1 MSEISS
7 NNKRIAKN
15 TLLLYFRMFL
25 MMAISLYTSRVVLK
39 TLGVEDF
46 GIYNVVGGLIEMF
59 GFINGSMASCTQ
71 RFLTIAIGKKD
82 RAEIRKV
89 FSNSIFIQIGVAVI
103 FLLLAETVGLWFLYN
118 KLVIPESR
126 MFAAHWVYQATIFA
140 TIIMIMSV
148 PYNAY
153 IIAEERMSAFAYIS
167 IIEVV
172 LKLLIVFV
180 VMYSAIDKLIFYAV
194 LILSV
199 QLLVRFCYT
208 RYCSRN
214 FPDAKVEF
222 KFDKPLFKEMMGF
235 SIWNMNG
242 NLAILG
248 ATQGLNLLLN
258 MFFGAAV
265 NAARGIAVQVQTKV
279 YSFCTNFVMAVR
291 PQITKSY
298 ATGDFKSLH
307 SLILASSKFSYY
319 LLFLLSLPIFFNI
332 DFILDLWLT
341 VVPVYT
347 GEIIIVML
355 LTCMVR
361 SLAHPLITAV
371 HATGDIRKFQ
381 IWEGTAMLLI
391 LPMAYIL
398 LKFFHI
404 NPVQVIMVYLFTEI
418 LAQGIRIW
426 IVLPMINM
434 LYSTYL
440 KEVLG
445 RVLLSSV
452 CSVILPFALCYLSES
467 KSFSYRILSVIICL
481 FSVLVSTYFI
491 GCNHSE
497 REFMRGRI
505 EKIKDKF
512 VHKA

>member
-1 MSEISS
+1 MSEVSD

-25 MMAISLYTSRVVLK
+25 MMAISLYTSRIVLK

-82 RAEIRKV
+82 SVEIRKV

-199 QLLVRFCYT
+199 QLFVRFCYT

-235 SIWNMNG
+235 SIWNMN
-242 NLAILG
+242 
-248 ATQGLNLLLN
+248 
-258 MFFGAAV
+258 
-265 NAARGIAVQVQTKV
+265 
-279 YSFCTNFVMAVR
+279 
-291 PQITKSY
+291 
-298 ATGDFKSLH
+298 
-307 SLILASSKFSYY
+307 
-319 LLFLLSLPIFFNI
+319 
-332 DFILDLWLT
+332 
-341 VVPVYT
+341 
-347 GEIIIVML
+347 
-355 LTCMVR
+355 
-361 SLAHPLITAV
+361 
-371 HATGDIRKFQ
+371 
-381 IWEGTAMLLI
+381 
-391 LPMAYIL
+391 
-398 LKFFHI
+398 
-404 NPVQVIMVYLFTEI
+404 EI
-418 LAQGIRIW
+418 LQ
-426 IVLPMINM
+426 
-434 LYSTYL
+434 YL
-440 KEVLG
+440 ELRKV
-445 RVLLSSV
+445 
-452 CSVILPFALCYLSES
+452 
-467 KSFSYRILSVIICL
+467 
-481 FSVLVSTYFI
+481 
-491 GCNHSE
+491 
-497 REFMRGRI
+497 
-505 EKIKDKF
+505 
-512 VHKA
+512 